1 MIPDAAKHADFKGH
15 IEQIELT
22 DPLGG
27 FAEIDTVAK
36 RAHGYLLYADKV
48 IANMTGGSTLMGVI
62 VQRLVEDAQKLDR
75 PVKRFALIDRRSQD
89 EQDSDPFVQG
99 DFHWLD

>member
-1 MIPDAAKHADFKGH
+1 MPPARRGFKGH
-15 IEQIELT
+15 IEQIKLT
-22 DPLGG
+22 DPIGG
-27 FAEIDTVAK
+27 FNEINAIAK
-36 RAHGYLLYADKV
+36 LAHNYLLYADKV

-75 PVKRFALIDRRSQD
+75 PVKRFALIDRRLTE
-89 EQDSDPFVQG
+89 EQDSNPFVQG